1 MDAQIFPLADHWEL
15 TVPWSSVAQWLLPDV
30 GVNVWEPCPWNQH
43 SGELAII
50 RSRTTVIVFVL
61 KETPSFINHLS
72 VESFSRSLSSLLL
85 WLSEGFLSVYVKYN
99 QFASQWV
106 KIKQER
112 SCCFLYSHLRSF
124 IFIFMCLKWK
134 KRLALCAT
142 RRKVSKTKIPGGKNP
157 WDTTLMKLFRYN
169 IWQSLLIE
177 ISIGLTRILASCL
190 IYETLLWSS
199 SNRQCAL

>member
-1 MDAQIFPLADHWEL
+1 MIAFRCRCQCVRIMSLESTQWRSSHHQKSDYSYSVCSQGDTFIHQSFECRVLA
-15 TVPWSSVAQWLLPDV
+15 
-30 GVNVWEPCPWNQH
+30 
-43 SGELAII
+43 
-50 RSRTTVIVFVL
+50 
-61 KETPSFINHLS
+61 
-72 VESFSRSLSSLLL
+72 RSLSSFLL

-190 IYETLLWSS
+190 VYETLLWSS